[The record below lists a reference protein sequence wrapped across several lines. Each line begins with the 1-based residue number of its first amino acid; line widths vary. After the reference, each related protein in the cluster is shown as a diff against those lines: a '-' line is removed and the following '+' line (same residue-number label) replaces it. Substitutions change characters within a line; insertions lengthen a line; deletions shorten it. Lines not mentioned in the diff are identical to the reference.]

1 MKKTNDCNIDFKR
14 VMLMPK
20 LTEEQKEKRKDIAQ
34 KVGDALWNS
43 SAFAMVF
50 ILAVILICGTAFIFL
65 LFYSAEESKEQYL
78 ADEQA
83 RAYYPSEGE
92 TCGDCEYG
100 VDLADLGVE
109 LLDYEAYYRNEW
121 GTEGCAP
128 YTTCEYIFS
137 TKDALESPT
146 TVYTLHY
153 EVRKAKNAD
162 ELDELEEK
170 IKGGG
175 RYHDGTVPVAAT
187 LDYGAAN
194 AYWMEDELY
203 LRYDDNCLMVF
214 YRDTTRELLESQVCA
229 DFMRTEMKL

>member
-1 MKKTNDCNIDFKR
+1 M
-14 VMLMPK
+14 
-20 LTEEQKEKRKDIAQ
+20 
-34 KVGDALWNS
+34 
-43 SAFAMVF
+43 
-50 ILAVILICGTAFIFL
+50 
-65 LFYSAEESKEQYL
+65 

-92 TCGDCEYG
+92 TCSDCEYG

-121 GTEGCAP
+121 GTEGYAP
-128 YTTCEYIFS
+128 YTTCEYIFF

-175 RYHDGTVPVAAT
+175 RYA
-187 LDYGAAN
+187 
-194 AYWMEDELY
+194 
-203 LRYDDNCLMVF
+203 
-214 YRDTTRELLESQVCA
+214 
-229 DFMRTEMKL
+229 

>member
-1 MKKTNDCNIDFKR
+1 MIAILILKGDAYAKTYRGTKR
-14 VMLMPK
+14 EKEGYCPK
-20 LTEEQKEKRKDIAQ
+20 GWR
-34 KVGDALWNS
+34 ALWNS

-65 LFYSAEESKEQYL
+65 LFYSAEESKDQYL

-121 GTEGCAP
+121 GTEGYAP

-175 RYHDGTVPVAAT
+175 RYPDGTVPVAAT

-203 LRYDDNCLMVF
+203 LRYGDNCLMVF